1 MSNRSTSH
9 SSKKSMGIYNI
20 NLLKRSVTLTIS
32 EVGNNLFQLLENKIK
47 ISYEGKCSIEG
58 YIKKDSI
65 RLISHSSGLIEED
78 YIKFDTVFECL
89 ICCPVEGMIINNCVV
104 KNKTKAGL
112 RCQINDDDEVPVI
125 IFIARDHHYKN
136 ANFSELEINDIV
148 SIKVIGIRFELND
161 ENISIIANLNN
172 KKKTKMVLSK

>member
-1 MSNRSTSH
+1 MSTHSTTH
-9 SSKKSMGIYNI
+9 SIKTGMGIYYI
-20 NLLKRSVTLTIS
+20 NNLKRSVSLTIS

-47 ISYEGKCSIEG
+47 ICYEGKCSVEG

-65 RLISHSSGLIEED
+65 RLTSHSSGLIEQD
-78 YIKFDTVFECL
+78 YIKFHTVFECL
-89 ICCPVEGMIINNCVV
+89 ICCPVEGMIINNCIV

-112 RCQINDDDEVPVI
+112 RCQINNDDEVPVI

-136 ANFSELEINDIV
+136 ANFSELEISDII

-172 KKKTKMVLSK
+172 RKKTKMVLSK